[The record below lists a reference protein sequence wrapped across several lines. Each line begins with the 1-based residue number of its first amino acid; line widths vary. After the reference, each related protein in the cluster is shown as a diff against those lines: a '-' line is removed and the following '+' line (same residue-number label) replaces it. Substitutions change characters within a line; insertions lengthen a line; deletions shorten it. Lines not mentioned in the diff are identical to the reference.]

1 MLLKTVL
8 NRLQRF
14 KGFVYR
20 SIRLVESSRGPEVE
34 VEIRARLGSRP
45 ICSCC
50 GRRGSQYDLQRERRY
65 RFVPLWGMPVWFVYR
80 PRRVDCS
87 RCRAVFVEQVPWAVG
102 KAHHT
107 IMLQCFLSHWAKKLS
122 WREVA
127 REFRVSWNVVYRS
140 IEYVVHWGLERRDL
154 TGIASIG
161 VDELLSWRG
170 HRYVTVVYQIDAHCK
185 RLLWVG
191 RDRTAE
197 SFSRFFDMLGE
208 PLCGGIRYVCS
219 DMWKAYLEVVR
230 IRVPQA
236 IHVLDRFHIVANLNR
251 ALDEVRAKEAKRL
264 KVKGDDAPLKRTRWC
279 ILKRPENLTKK
290 QRGRLRTLL
299 RMNLQTVRAYL
310 LARDFQHLWSYASP
324 TWAGRF
330 LDLWCRTVMRS
341 RIEPLK
347 KMARQFRG
355 HRELILNYFRARK
368 QLSSGIV
375 EAMNNNAKLTMR
387 KAYGFRTFRA
397 LEIALFHQLGAL
409 PEPQATHRFW

>member
-1 MLLKTVL
+1 MLVETIL

-14 KGFVYR
+14 KGFVYK
-20 SIRLVESSRGPEVE
+20 SSRIVERRLGAEIE
-34 VEIRARLGSRP
+34 VEIRAREGSRP
-45 ICSCC
+45 ICSHC
-50 GRRGSQYDLQRERRY
+50 GEKGRQYDLQRERRY
-65 RFVPLWGMPVWFVYR
+65 RFVPLWGLAVWFVYR
-80 PRRVDCS
+80 PRRVDCL
-87 RCRAVFVEQVPWAVG
+87 RCQAVLIEQVPWAAG
-102 KAHHT
+102 KARHT
-107 IMLQCFLSHWAKKLS
+107 VMLQSFLSHWAKKLS
-122 WREVA
+122 WQEVA

-140 IEYVVHWGLERRDL
+140 IEYVVQWGIERRDL
-154 TGIASIG
+154 TGIVSIG

-185 RLLWVG
+185 RLLWIG
-191 RDRTAE
+191 KDRTAE
-197 SFSRFFDMLGE
+197 SFSCFFDLLGE
-208 PLCGGIRYVCS
+208 ALCGGIQYVCS

-264 KVKGDDAPLKRTRWC
+264 RIKGDDATLKRTRWC
-279 ILKRPENLTKK
+279 ILKRPENLTKQ
-290 QRGRLRTLL
+290 QRGRLRALL
-299 RMNLQTVRAYL
+299 GMNLQTVRAYL
-310 LARDFQHLWSYASP
+310 LARDFQQLWKYESA
-324 TWAGRF
+324 TWAGKF

-341 RIEPLK
+341 RIPPLK
-347 KMARQFRG
+347 KVARQLRR

-375 EAMNNNAKLTMR
+375 EAINNNAKLTMR

-409 PEPQATHRFW
+409 PQPHHTHRFW